1 MWDSQVITDRH
12 IQCNKP
18 DLMVQEKE
26 TNRCVIIA
34 VAIPSDYNIQ
44 RKTTEKMTKYTDL
57 QIECQRIVTR

>member
-12 IQCNKP
+12 IPRNKP

-26 TNRCVIIA
+26 TNRCVIID

-44 RKTTEKMTKYTDL
+44 WKTTEKRSKYTDL